1 VNLYNR
7 KSLITAAPE
16 GKPVMSYKPN
26 VTKWV
31 YFILVILL
39 AAYLIYLLIKP
50 YYIVESQG
58 LVDVEARDV
67 LAERDGMMLQVAVKE
82 GQAFKKG
89 DLLASFAAEKR
100 CAAEPDGVLEKLSFD
115 MQVLD
120 NDIKALQREKAALA
134 AVNTEPSATDGM
146 LRALEVN
153 ASLFRQQKQLQ
164 QQQQQQ
170 LDKLNI
176 EINKEQERL
185 AIMSGRHRSLSEAK
199 RAQPVAE
206 ACLEKHIYAGEDG
219 QVKEVRVLS
228 QDFAVKGRAILKYS
242 PADAKVRVVFL
253 ADANLYR
260 SFAQQS
266 QLIVSFPDG
275 AESLGRVEQI
285 ESVASQISGNL
296 NDLLS
301 KDKVQL
307 RMTLVPFNPA
317 DSSLWRKYERLP
329 VSVRGSL

>member
-1 VNLYNR
+1 MNLYNR
-7 KSLITAAPE
+7 KSLINAAPE
-16 GKPVMSYKPN
+16 GKPVTSYKPN

-31 YFILVILL
+31 YFMLVILL
-39 AAYLIYLLIKP
+39 AAYLIYLVIKP
-50 YYIVESQG
+50 YYLVEAQG
-58 LVDVEARDV
+58 LVDVEVRDV
-67 LAERDGMMLQVAVKE
+67 LAERDGLMVQVAVKP

-100 CAAEPDGVLEKLSFD
+100 CEAEPDAVLEKLSFD
-115 MQVLD
+115 MQVLN
-120 NDIKALQREKAALA
+120 NDIKALQQEKAALA
-134 AVNTEPSATDGM
+134 AIPSTPDSM

-153 ASLFRQQKQLQ
+153 ASLFRQQQ
-164 QQQQQQ
+164 QQQHE

-176 EINKEQERL
+176 EIKKEQERL
-185 AIMSGRHRSLSEAK
+185 AIMFRRQSSLIDAK
-199 RAQPVAE
+199 RAQPLPE

-228 QDFAVKGRAILKYS
+228 QDFAVKGRPILKYS
-242 PADAKVRVVFL
+242 PADAQVRVVFL

-275 AESLGRVEQI
+275 IESLGRVEQI

-307 RMTLVPFNPA
+307 RMTVVPVDPA
-317 DSSLWRKYERLP
+317 DRNRWRIYERLP

>member
-1 VNLYNR
+1 MNLYNR
-7 KSLITAAPE
+7 KSLINAAPE
-16 GKPVMSYKPN
+16 GKPVTSYKPN

-31 YFILVILL
+31 YFMLVILL

-67 LAERDGMMLQVAVKE
+67 LAERDGLMLQVAVKN
-82 GQAFKKG
+82 GQVFKKG

-100 CAAEPDGVLEKLSFD
+100 CAAEPDVVLEKLTFD
-115 MQVLD
+115 MQVLN
-120 NDIKALQREKAALA
+120 NDIKALQREKAVLA
-134 AVNTEPSATDGM
+134 AMPSTPDSM

-153 ASLFRQQKQLQ
+153 ASLFRQQQ

-170 LDKLNI
+170 QHELDKLNI
-176 EINKEQERL
+176 EIKKEQERL
-185 AIMSGRHRSLSEAK
+185 AIMSRRHSSLVDAK
-199 RAQPVAE
+199 QAQPVAE

-228 QDFAVKGRAILKYS
+228 QDFAVKGRPILKYS
-242 PADAKVRVVFL
+242 PADAQVRVVFL

-275 AESLGRVEQI
+275 LESLGRVEQI

-307 RMTLVPFNPA
+307 RMTIVPVDPA
-317 DSSLWRKYERLP
+317 DRSQWRMYERLP

>member
-1 VNLYNR
+1 MNLYNR

-16 GKPVMSYKPN
+16 GKPVPSYKPN

-31 YFILVILL
+31 YFMLVILL

-50 YYIVESQG
+50 YYLVEAQG
-58 LVDVEARDV
+58 LVDVEVRDV
-67 LAERDGMMLQVAVKE
+67 LAERDGMMLQVAVKD

-100 CAAEPDGVLEKLSFD
+100 CTAEPDPVLEKLSFD
-115 MQVLD
+115 MQLVN
-120 NDIKALQREKAALA
+120 NDIQALQREKAALA
-134 AVNTEPSATDGM
+134 AITATTTDSM

-153 ASLFRQQKQLQ
+153 ASLFRQQQ
-164 QQQQQQ
+164 QQQQKQQ
-170 LDKLNI
+170 QELDKLNLDI
-176 EINKEQERL
+176 KKEQARL
-185 AIMSGRHRSLSEAK
+185 AIMSGRHSSLVEAQ
-199 RAQPVAE
+199 RARPVAE
-206 ACLEKHIYAGEDG
+206 ACLEKHIYAAEDG
-219 QVKEVRVLS
+219 QVREIKVLS
-228 QDFAVKGRAILKYS
+228 QDFTVKGRSILKYS
-242 PADAKVRVVFL
+242 PADAQVRVVFL

-266 QLIVSFPDG
+266 QLTVSFPDG
-275 AESLGRVEQI
+275 SKSLGRVEQI

-307 RMTLVPFNPA
+307 RMTLVPVNPA
-317 DSSLWRKYERLP
+317 DRTLWRMYERLP